1 MRYGNAGLSCL
12 KRRTPGDMR
21 HGDNISLP
29 DSVIET
35 SKPVK
40 LKDFAEHYR
49 IMSADSDFRFSEEYE
64 ELKHVGREKPCG
76 AADLPCNRP
85 KNRFTNILPYDHSR
99 VKLQPCDDDEGS
111 DYINANFVPGFNSPR
126 EFIVT
131 QGPLH
136 STRDDFWR
144 MCWETNSRAIVM
156 LTVRFIYYDKV
167 LSYHSNMW
175 HSRGSTYFGRKRPV
189 MIITFWTYVILYYK
203 NNFSDVSRKDAK
215 SVTTIGLTK
224 HNQSTTEIFRYFY
237 WCFFNEF
244 KHIEKTFNLLIIW
257 IVKYA
262 TVSKIVCQLIRYFC
276 KWKRN

>member
-1 MRYGNAGLSCL
+1 MKKYCSTLKAKLFFGLINLKLNSNFFSRMRYGSGGLSCL

-156 LTVRFIYYDKV
+156 LTVSWTIY
-167 LSYHSNMW
+167 
-175 HSRGSTYFGRKRPV
+175 
-189 MIITFWTYVILYYK
+189 
-203 NNFSDVSRKDAK
+203 
-215 SVTTIGLTK
+215 
-224 HNQSTTEIFRYFY
+224 
-237 WCFFNEF
+237 
-244 KHIEKTFNLLIIW
+244 
-257 IVKYA
+257 
-262 TVSKIVCQLIRYFC
+262 
-276 KWKRN
+276 

>member
-1 MRYGNAGLSCL
+1 
-12 KRRTPGDMR
+12 MR

-64 ELKHVGREKPCG
+64 ELKHVGREKACA

-156 LTVRFIYYDKV
+156 LTVSYLWTPGSVNSGLYNKASTSVNYDSRVV
-167 LSYHSNMW
+167 LTS
-175 HSRGSTYFGRKRPV
+175 K
-189 MIITFWTYVILYYK
+189 L
-203 NNFSDVSRKDAK
+203 
-215 SVTTIGLTK
+215 L
-224 HNQSTTEIFRYFY
+224 IFR
-237 WCFFNEF
+237 
-244 KHIEKTFNLLIIW
+244 IINCVRRGF
-257 IVKYA
+257 IRLA
-262 TVSKIVCQLIRYFC
+262 TDVG
-276 KWKRN
+276 KRSQMIPNVDQKVATTAIL